1 MRFIVIPRI
10 RAYPPN
16 RLKIPLITFSPSLT
30 IGFSKRK
37 LSIPDSGALV
47 VVGSVNSGRNV
58 CLVVDVDV
66 VFVVVKVD
74 FLLDLPKK
82 KAIVD
87 FSVVVVVVVLKD
99 DMMEVGNL
107 RSLVLDVVDGV
118 GRSRVVASSS
128 LVRLPSWSRGCWVV
142 VSSFR
147 KLLSI
152 YCQVQVQIPKTKI
165 TNILNIEPYVHCT
178 I

>member
-10 RAYPPN
+10 RVYPPN

-37 LSIPDSGALV
+37 LSIPDSGAFV

-58 CLVVDVDV
+58 CLVVDVVV
-66 VFVVVKVD
+66 VFVVVEVD
-74 FLLDLPKK
+74 FLFDFPKK

-87 FSVVVVVVVLKD
+87 FLVVVVVVLKD

-118 GRSRVVASSS
+118 GRSRVVARSS

-147 KLLSI
+147 KLLSK
-152 YCQVQVQIPKTKI
+152 YCQVQV
-165 TNILNIEPYVHCT
+165 
-178 I
+178 

>member
-37 LSIPDSGALV
+37 LSIPDSGAFV

-58 CLVVDVDV
+58 CLVVDVVV
-66 VFVVVKVD
+66 VFVVVEVD
-74 FLLDLPKK
+74 FLFDFPKK

-87 FSVVVVVVVLKD
+87 FLVVVVVVLKD

-118 GRSRVVASSS
+118 GRSRVVARSS

-147 KLLSI
+147 KLLSK
-152 YCQVQVQIPKTKI
+152 YCQV
-165 TNILNIEPYVHCT
+165 
-178 I
+178 

>member
-10 RAYPPN
+10 RVYPPN

-37 LSIPDSGALV
+37 LSIPDSGAFV

-58 CLVVDVDV
+58 CLVVDVVV
-66 VFVVVKVD
+66 VFVVVEVD
-74 FLLDLPKK
+74 FLFDFPKK

-87 FSVVVVVVVLKD
+87 FLVVVVVVLKD

-118 GRSRVVASSS
+118 GRSRVVARSS

-147 KLLSI
+147 KLLSK
-152 YCQVQVQIPKTKI
+152 YCQV
-165 TNILNIEPYVHCT
+165 
-178 I
+178 

>member
-1 MRFIVIPRI
+1 MRFIFVSRI

-37 LSIPDSGALV
+37 LSIPDNGAFV

-58 CLVVDVDV
+58 CLVVDVVV
-66 VFVVVKVD
+66 VFVVVEVD

-87 FSVVVVVVVLKD
+87 F
-99 DMMEVGNL
+99 
-107 RSLVLDVVDGV
+107 
-118 GRSRVVASSS
+118 
-128 LVRLPSWSRGCWVV
+128 
-142 VSSFR
+142 
-147 KLLSI
+147 
-152 YCQVQVQIPKTKI
+152 
-165 TNILNIEPYVHCT
+165 
-178 I
+178 

>member
-66 VFVVVKVD
+66 VFVVVEVD

-87 FSVVVVVVVLKD
+87 F
-99 DMMEVGNL
+99 
-107 RSLVLDVVDGV
+107 
-118 GRSRVVASSS
+118 
-128 LVRLPSWSRGCWVV
+128 
-142 VSSFR
+142 
-147 KLLSI
+147 
-152 YCQVQVQIPKTKI
+152 
-165 TNILNIEPYVHCT
+165 
-178 I
+178 

>member
-37 LSIPDSGALV
+37 LSIPDSGAFV

-58 CLVVDVDV
+58 CLVVDVVV
-66 VFVVVKVD
+66 VFVVVEVD
-74 FLLDLPKK
+74 FLFDFPKK

-87 FSVVVVVVVLKD
+87 FLVVVVVVLKD

-118 GRSRVVASSS
+118 GRSRVVARSS

-147 KLLSI
+147 KLLSK
-152 YCQVQVQIPKTKI
+152 YCQVQV
-165 TNILNIEPYVHCT
+165 
-178 I
+178 